1 MLDKV
6 FFLIAGIKLNFAGNK
21 YLNLDNGGRRIGI
34 ERRCYSYS
42 GHIPE
47 RRSGN
52 DRRNIKDRRFLDTQ
66 VANLNHEQRE
76 PERRRAIN

>member
-1 MLDKV
+1 M
-6 FFLIAGIKLNFAGNK
+6 AGIKLNFAGDT

-34 ERRCYSYS
+34 DRRCYSYS

-52 DRRNIKDRRFLDTQ
+52 DRRNIKDRRFDTQ
-66 VANLNHEQRE
+66 ASSLNHEQQE
-76 PERRRAIN
+76 VERRRAIN